1 MRVLVAALLLAV
13 PLALVGWVAWSG
25 GRPPRQPR
33 SAVAKPDKP
42 ADGDAAL
49 RSLFDALP
57 PGAKLKEPAVLYD
70 EKTLFDYIDGAA
82 PLYLERHFRRLAAA
96 ELAVEGGGEVTAD
109 VYDMAAPENAASIFA
124 AERSP
129 SARPVPGFDAAA
141 AGPMS
146 LVFQRGR
153 YYVKLTAFDGRG
165 EAALPALARA
175 LAGRMP

>member
-1 MRVLVAALLLAV
+1 LRLPIAALLIAV
-13 PLALVGWVAWSG
+13 PLALIGWVAWSG

-33 SAVAKPDKP
+33 SAVAKPEKP
-42 ADGDAAL
+42 ADDDAAL

-70 EKTLFDYIDGAA
+70 EDLFDYIDGAA
-82 PLYLERHFRRLAAA
+82 PLTSSATSAASQPR
-96 ELAVEGGGEVTAD
+96 EVAVEAGARSPPTSTTWLPPGTR
-109 VYDMAAPENAASIFA
+109 PRFA
-124 AERSP
+124 AERSL

-165 EAALPALARA
+165 EAALPELARC